1 MGYQLFKLVKFVCVC
16 LTTHDGDYLS
26 LTHTHTHTHTHI
38 YIYTPWDDWGLF
50 QMVEKMADPRRFSI
64 LTFEEFNHTSQ
75 VTRQPEK
82 QWPTMATISRAI
94 FLELSRYS
102 FLIH

>member
-26 LTHTHTHTHTHI
+26 LTHTHTHTHI

>member
-1 MGYQLFKLVKFVCVC
+1 
-16 LTTHDGDYLS
+16 
-26 LTHTHTHTHTHI
+26 
-38 YIYTPWDDWGLF
+38 
-50 QMVEKMADPRRFSI
+50 MVEKMADPRRFSI